1 MISILIIAA
10 YMVAFLCDRKA
21 LTLMFATVCCE
32 FIGWSPLFLWSHGYY
47 YGMLNFTVWGIIYAM
62 YILLE
67 EPKKH
72 LLYACVLMVLF
83 QFTMSIDSRDCDGAK
98 TNLYISYEY
107 ILVLIH
113 SYILSSFITR
123 GNIVGLVGDISRA
136 IRAIINGNVLNLVF
150 WYTMG
155 TSQENNKAQSCQ
167 IVN

>member
-1 MISILIIAA
+1 
-10 YMVAFLCDRKA
+10 MVAFLCDRKA

-123 GNIVGLVGDISRA
+123 GNIIGLVGDISRA

-155 TSQENNKAQSCQ
+155 TSQETNKAQSCQ

>member
-1 MISILIIAA
+1 
-10 YMVAFLCDRKA
+10 MVAFLCDRKA